1 LSHFININLRNDEI
15 CSAFCEIIVHLIVI
29 MEVWCVIVSA
39 CKLHLMMHLQL
50 PLSFLEYILHWQEL
64 SQGTI
69 PNDLKMIKLPF
80 ILFELLITYADSGCL
95 S

>member
-1 LSHFININLRNDEI
+1 
-15 CSAFCEIIVHLIVI
+15 
-29 MEVWCVIVSA
+29 MEVRCVIVSA

-80 ILFELLITYADSGCL
+80 ILFELLITYADSGGCL
-95 S
+95 SQLVSACCVGIRNEAVLSIIF